1 MSLYNFILSNFA
13 YTFKYYHD
21 YRQFNKD
28 EAVSAFEIR
37 LEPYLYQQE
46 LVTLDGKLLDQKL
59 IDFDEKCENNK
70 QTYFETYPTN
80 PKVCERVFVTPED
93 RTKFFDIRNKTISEI
108 QQCIL
113 NMIKVCVKDHY
124 FHLRCLVFQIVMI
137 NGNSNYLILVHD
149 SLQLF
154 CCQLFKY
161 IPLLQI
167 NSSN

>member
-37 LEPYLYQQE
+37 LEPYLCQQE

-70 QTYFETYPTN
+70 QTYFETHPTN
-80 PKVCERVFVTPED
+80 QRSAKGYSLLL
-93 RTKFFDIRNKTISEI
+93 KTGLNSSISEI
-108 QQCIL
+108 
-113 NMIKVCVKDHY
+113 NR
-124 FHLRCLVFQIVMI
+124 HLKF
-137 NGNSNYLILVHD
+137 NSVY
-149 SLQLF
+149 
-154 CCQLFKY
+154 
-161 IPLLQI
+161 
-167 NSSN
+167 